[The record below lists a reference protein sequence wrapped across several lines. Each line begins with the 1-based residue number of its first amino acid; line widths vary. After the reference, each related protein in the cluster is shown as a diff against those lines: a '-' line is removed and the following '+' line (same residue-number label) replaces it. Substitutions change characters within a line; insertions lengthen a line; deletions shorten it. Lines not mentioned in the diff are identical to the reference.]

1 MLLFKNMLYNK
12 AYFVVLQYFYIY
24 FVPFFIYLFYLCT
37 TKWVNDNNNKNPKTK
52 QEMTAIV
59 GVLNKHAVAI
69 AADSAVTLGGG
80 KKILNSANKLFAL
93 SKYHPVAIAVYGNAE
108 FMGTPWE
115 VIIKEYRKELKDK
128 SFQTLRQYVDD
139 FQKFLKHKK
148 YFCTD
153 KEADQCLKS
162 SVENLFEEIKC
173 LHEKFPEKA
182 KRLIRYYEQSEN
194 NKLLGGFTDRT
205 VADFNTKVGEIIR
218 EKSDELVNLGIITN
232 VDDMVKMVTDAYTR
246 NIINSRNTGL
256 VFAGFGEKEIFP
268 SIYNCS
274 VGLIIGG
281 LLAKKVIK
289 AAQITK
295 SNASAICPFAQT
307 DVMRTMLDGISP
319 KVQDIYI
326 KSLEQT
332 FDKIKEVLADIV
344 QEKDTVLADKVK
356 KLGIEPFAQDFM
368 KLSTFAQRKEY
379 TYPFVQSVSCLE
391 KDDLADFAESLIK
404 LTSLKRKVS
413 FEQETVGGPIDVA
426 VISKGDGLIW
436 MKRKQYFD
444 AKMNQHYF
452 ENYFNH

>member
-1 MLLFKNMLYNK
+1 
-12 AYFVVLQYFYIY
+12 
-24 FVPFFIYLFYLCT
+24 
-37 TKWVNDNNNKNPKTK
+37 
-52 QEMTAIV
+52 MTAIV

-108 FMGTPWE
+108 FIGTPWE

-128 SFQTLRQYVDD
+128 SFKTLRQYVDD
-139 FQKFLKHKK
+139 FQKFLKRKK
-148 YFCTD
+148 YFCTE
-153 KEADQCLKS
+153 KEADQHLKA
-162 SVENLFEEIKC
+162 SVENFFEEMRFIHTKY
-173 LHEKFPEKA
+173 PEKV
-182 KRLIRYYEQSEN
+182 KSVIYNLEQYGNDS
-194 NKLLGGFTDRT
+194 LLGGFTNQT
-205 VADFNTKVGEIIR
+205 VADFKSKVGNLIKK
-218 EKSDELVNLGIITN
+218 KSDELVKIGFIA
-232 VDDMVKMVTDAYTR
+232 DSDKMVEFVENIYTR
-246 NIINSRNTGL
+246 SVKSGHQTGL
-256 VFAGFGEKEIFP
+256 VFAGYGENEVFP

-274 VGLIIGG
+274 VGLVIGG
-281 LLAKKVIK
+281 LLAKKVTK
-289 AAQITK
+289 SAQINK
-295 SNASAICPFAQT
+295 GCQSAICPFAQT

-319 KVQDIYI
+319 KVHEIYI

-332 FDKIKEVLADIV
+332 FDKIKEALATAIQTTD
-344 QEKDTVLADKVK
+344 KGLADKVRG
-356 KLGIEPFAQDFM
+356 LHADPFAQEFA
-368 KLSTFAQRKEY
+368 KLSAFGQKREY
-379 TYPFVQSVSCLE
+379 TAQFVLSVSSLE